1 MDWNRLEEAADWR
14 NERKGVSRI
23 GRASPTPS
31 RSCCPQEPRCVPL
44 YLWWVSRW
52 APRWVGI
59 PCGGLRNAGWV
70 LLVCTY

>member
-23 GRASPTPS
+23 GGSPPPLAGPAVP
-31 RSCCPQEPRCVPL
+31 RSLRSVPL

-52 APRWVGI
+52 APKWVGI

-70 LLVCTY
+70 LL